1 MGAQAIFAPPQ
12 HTSMRK
18 LFSLLLLAGF
28 LTQALAQT
36 SPDAR
41 LLPYEQT
48 FDGLATT
55 STAYPLGW
63 QGWTIAGS
71 LSTNFRTAAPTG
83 DRPMVANGTAGS
95 TTGAVYNFNGKIGFL
110 NSGSTGDQSLAMAIN
125 TTGQASVSVSYDVMT
140 IRNPYGT
147 TGNTRIN
154 ELILQYRV
162 GNSGTFT
169 NLPGT

>member
-63 QGWTIAGS
+63 QGWTTIVGYAGPAI
-71 LSTNFRTAAPTG
+71 LTG
-83 DRPMVANGTAGS
+83 LLLWPVSDYVLLRAYRQEQKHKVARRRVKLQEEEALVELKTTVAKVEKRAIEAQVDVRVPHPDVIDGS
-95 TTGAVYNFNGKIGFL
+95 ADLVDVCTG
-110 NSGSTGDQSLAMAIN
+110 IN
-125 TTGQASVSVSYDVMT
+125 K
-140 IRNPYGT
+140 
-147 TGNTRIN
+147 
-154 ELILQYRV
+154 
-162 GNSGTFT
+162 
-169 NLPGT
+169 